1 MEVITLN
8 TPSMQGEIAIGTG
21 VLQSRLPKLL
31 KGQKNFA
38 LIDENVIS
46 WHYDLLSQYFKSE
59 EIFILPSGEQ
69 SKSFQK
75 LGKILGAMEKQGLHR
90 NSKLFAVGGGVV
102 GDIGG
107 LAAALYMRG
116 ISCVQIPT
124 TLLAQ
129 VDSSVGGKTAVNM
142 GGVKNI
148 VGAFYQPN
156 EVLVDPI
163 FLETLPEREIKCGL
177 GEVVKYAALSEEI
190 FAALDGKTADELAD
204 KTFLSSLVSPCIAH
218 KARVVEID
226 EKETGERKSL
236 NVGHTTGH
244 AIEPTSGLSHGECVL
259 IGMLIETKIAIE
271 QGVCEK
277 AYGERLLKIIQTAL
291 SVSPQSGYNVSR
303 AAALAYKAATDKKNK
318 DDGKIVMALP
328 QSLGKWC
335 SYAMDFAE
343 YKTAVS
349 RAVKG
354 E

>member
-148 VGAFYQPN
+148 VGAFYQPK

-259 IGMLIETKIAIE
+259 IGMLIETKIAINE
-271 QGVCEK
+271 GICERV
-277 AYGERLLKIIQTAL
+277 YGESLLQIIRTAL
-291 SVSPQSGYNVSR
+291 AVTPHNEYSLQR
-303 AAALAYKAATDKKNK
+303 AVALANKAKADKKNK